1 MRAIDAAAARPHR
14 PESSLAQDAERLYAA
29 LSELVRVYQFRDR
42 DTICCYDVSVTQC
55 YAIEALLRR
64 GPSGLNDLAA
74 ELYLDKSTASRVVAT
89 LERKGYV
96 RRARHPGDGR
106 AVVLTVTSAG
116 RTLHDR
122 IRKDL
127 LEEER
132 KLLADF
138 EPEVRKAAPRLLLR
152 LARAAASRSGL
163 AAATAG
169 CCSPPEECK

>member
-1 MRAIDAAAARPHR
+1 MSSQSTEVSPSE
-14 PESSLAQDAERLYAA
+14 PESSVQQDAENLYAA

-64 GPSGLNDLAA
+64 GPSGLNELAA
-74 ELYLDKSTASRVVAT
+74 ELYLDKSTTSRVVAT

-96 RRARHPGDGR
+96 TRASHPEDGR
-106 AVVLTVTSAG
+106 AVVLSVTTAG
-116 RTLHDR
+116 RRLHDR

-127 LEEER
+127 VEEER

-138 EPEVRKAAPRLLLR
+138 DPEVRKAAPQLLLR
-152 LARAAASRSGL
+152 LARAAASRSGRGP
-163 AAATAG
+163 ATSA
-169 CCSPPEECK
+169 CCPTDKCE

>member
-1 MRAIDAAAARPHR
+1 MRSPSPELARTKPD
-14 PESSLAQDAERLYAA
+14 SSLEQDAENLYAA

-64 GPSGLNDLAA
+64 GPSGLNELAA
-74 ELYLDKSTASRVVAT
+74 ELYLDKSTTSRVVAT

-96 RRARHPGDGR
+96 TRASHPDDGR

-116 RTLHDR
+116 RRLHDR

-127 LEEER
+127 VEEER

-138 EPEVRKAAPRLLLR
+138 EPHVRKAAPQLLLR

-163 AAATAG
+163 VPAGAA
-169 CCSPPEECK
+169 CCSTDKCE

>member
-1 MRAIDAAAARPHR
+1 MAIRSPTSELVGAG
-14 PESSLAQDAERLYAA
+14 PESSLQQDAEKLYAA

-64 GPSGLNDLAA
+64 GPSGLNEVAA
-74 ELYLDKSTASRVVAT
+74 ELYLDKSTTSRVVAT
-89 LERKGYV
+89 LQRKGYV
-96 RRARHPGDGR
+96 TRASHPEDGR
-106 AVVLTVTSAG
+106 AVILSVTSAG
-116 RTLHDR
+116 RKLHDR

-127 LEEER
+127 VEEER

-138 EPEVRKAAPRLLLR
+138 EPEVRKAAPQLLLR

-163 AAATAG
+163 GPAGTA
-169 CCSPPEECK
+169 CCSTDTCE

>member
-1 MRAIDAAAARPHR
+1 MSRSPAAQLVAPK
-14 PESSLAQDAERLYAA
+14 PDSSLEADAENLYAA

-64 GPSGLNDLAA
+64 GASGLNELAA
-74 ELYLDKSTASRVVAT
+74 QLYLDKSTTSRVVAT

-96 RRARHPGDGR
+96 TRARHPEDGR
-106 AVVLTVTSAG
+106 ALVLSVTSAG
-116 RTLHDR
+116 RRLHDR

-127 LEEER
+127 VEEER

-138 EPEVRKAAPRLLLR
+138 EPEVRRAAPQLLLR
-152 LARAAASRSGL
+152 LARAAASRCGRGPAS
-163 AAATAG
+163 AA
-169 CCSPPEECK
+169 CCSTDECE